1 MYLYLGEKKV
11 IKEEEIIGIFDL
23 ETTSIQKNTREF
35 LRNAEKAARVETV
48 SYDLPKSFV
57 LSGGKKDWKL
67 YLTQVST
74 STLEKRAGNIIS
86 SLKIHDEDN

>member
-23 ETTSIQKNTREF
+23 ETTSIQKNTRKF
-35 LRNAEKAARVETV
+35 LRYAEKAGRVETV
-48 SYDLPKSFV
+48 SFDLPKSFV
-57 LSGGKKDWKL
+57 LSGGKTKWKL

-74 STLEKRAGNIIS
+74 STLEKRADNIMY
-86 SLKIHDEDN
+86 SLRQHEE